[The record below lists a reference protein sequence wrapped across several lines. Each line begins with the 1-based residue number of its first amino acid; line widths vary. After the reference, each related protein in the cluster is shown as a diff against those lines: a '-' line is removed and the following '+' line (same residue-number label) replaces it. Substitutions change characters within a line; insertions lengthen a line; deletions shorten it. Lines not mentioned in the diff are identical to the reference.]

1 MPESISNSLL
11 SQLSELVSS
20 LAGLYFPKEK
30 WQDLERGIIATAR
43 ELNFKD
49 TQSFVQRL
57 LTSSLA
63 EEQLDTMVGYLTI
76 GETFFFRD
84 KNLFQV
90 LKDRII
96 SGWLGADN
104 KKERSIK
111 FLSAGC
117 CSGEEPYSIAILMDQ
132 MRPALKNWKITIEAV
147 DINPRFLQK
156 AEKGIYTRWSL
167 RDTPDIIVKKY
178 FKEIGK
184 NSFEISPH
192 IKKMVKFSRLN
203 LAEKRYPSPLDN
215 IRGMNIIF
223 CRNVLMYFAS
233 ETRQRVIQGLARALK
248 KDGWLIVGASETAF
262 VLQPGLHSV
271 LFSGTILHRKG
282 VSRKKDPTKIESQP
296 EARASFSFKDLGQN
310 FTKVTSITP
319 VSNRLSEIGS
329 SEAFKSGKRPER
341 EDESIHA
348 RREIDKKPLKKPGES
363 IQDKYQKALSL
374 HEQDRYEESAQ
385 KLQKLLSQEKKDNNV
400 FLLKSESM
408 ALLGSALANLGKLD
422 EAKKWCRQAIN
433 AEKLRPGYYYL
444 LASIYQEQ
452 GNLNESVKLLKK
464 AIYLDSKFV
473 MAHFVLSNL
482 AKKQNRLDEAQ
493 KHLKNTLSLL
503 CTAYPEEILPH
514 SEGMNAKRLSEL
526 IKSMI
531 GD

>member
-1 MPESISNSLL
+1 MPESISNPFL

-84 KNLFQV
+84 KNLFQI

-104 KKERSIK
+104 KKERGIK

-132 MRPALKNWKITIEAV
+132 MRSALKNWKITIEAV

-215 IRGMNIIF
+215 IRGINIIF

-233 ETRQRVIQGLARALK
+233 ETRQRVIQGLSKALK
-248 KDGWLIVGASETAF
+248 K
-262 VLQPGLHSV
+262 
-271 LFSGTILHRKG
+271 R
-282 VSRKKDPTKIESQP
+282 
-296 EARASFSFKDLGQN
+296 
-310 FTKVTSITP
+310 
-319 VSNRLSEIGS
+319 
-329 SEAFKSGKRPER
+329 
-341 EDESIHA
+341 
-348 RREIDKKPLKKPGES
+348 
-363 IQDKYQKALSL
+363 
-374 HEQDRYEESAQ
+374 
-385 KLQKLLSQEKKDNNV
+385 
-400 FLLKSESM
+400 M
-408 ALLGSALANLGKLD
+408 AG
-422 EAKKWCRQAIN
+422 
-433 AEKLRPGYYYL
+433 
-444 LASIYQEQ
+444 
-452 GNLNESVKLLKK
+452 
-464 AIYLDSKFV
+464 
-473 MAHFVLSNL
+473 
-482 AKKQNRLDEAQ
+482 
-493 KHLKNTLSLL
+493 
-503 CTAYPEEILPH
+503 
-514 SEGMNAKRLSEL
+514 
-526 IKSMI
+526 
-531 GD
+531 